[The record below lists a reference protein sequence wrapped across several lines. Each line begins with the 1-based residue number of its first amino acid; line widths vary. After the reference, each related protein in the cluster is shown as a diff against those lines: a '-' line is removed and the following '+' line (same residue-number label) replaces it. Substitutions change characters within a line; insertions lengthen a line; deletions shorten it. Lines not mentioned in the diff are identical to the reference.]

1 MYKKSHYLAGLFSRC
16 GLGQYNVKKIVC
28 DDRDLAFTKE
38 KQLLDEEVFC
48 CENSRTSPKNDV
60 NKQYW
65 LIVEATFSKTNYAS
79 KGVANN

>member
-1 MYKKSHYLAGLFSRC
+1 M
-16 GLGQYNVKKIVC
+16 
-28 DDRDLAFTKE
+28 
-38 KQLLDEEVFC
+38 LDEEVFC